1 MAKRLTEKQKEEIVK
16 SFKEGNNLDS
26 LSKAFNCNKLTII
39 RNLKKSLGE
48 NDYKKFHSKSSSLEV
63 TSNKVED
70 EFKNDLRL
78 ESHTNIANDDFE
90 NGIDIKDNFIETGFN
105 HASSFLEIAPLDC
118 EIDNV
123 PQKDLSSIPICEI
136 DLPKTVYMVVDKNIE
151 LETKSLKDYP
161 KWDFLSKN
169 ELERKTIEIHN
180 DLKIAKSSCN
190 KDQKVIKI
198 PNSNVFKIVAPILLS
213 KGISRIVCSDNL
225 ISL

>member
-16 SFKEGNNLDS
+16 SFKEGNNVNF
-26 LSKAFNCNKLTII
+26 LSKDFNCNKSTII

-48 NDYKKFHSKSSSLEV
+48 NDYKKFLSKNSSFAV
-63 TSNKVED
+63 NSNKVED
-70 EFKNDLRL
+70 EFKNDVRF
-78 ESHTNIANDDFE
+78 ESQTNIVNYDSE
-90 NGIDIKDNFIETGFN
+90 NDIKDNFIETEFN
-105 HASSFLEIAPLDC
+105 HAPSFFEIAPLDC
-118 EIDNV
+118 EIDNL

-136 DLPKTVYMVVDKNIE
+136 DLPKTVYLIVDKNIE
-151 LETKSLKDYP
+151 LEIKSLKDYP

-190 KDQKVIKI
+190 KDQKVIKV

-213 KGISRIVCSDNL
+213 RGISRIVSSDNL
-225 ISL
+225 IAL